1 MFHKRPDFAPKDL
14 MKVVV
19 FVVGLL
25 LFLPSL
31 RVGFLLDDF
40 YYLGAIEGHFPD
52 HDTGRSLF
60 TYFINDEVETARI
73 AREGGY
79 PWWIDEGVRS
89 QIFRPLSDL
98 LLKIDHA
105 LFGRSPLGYHLHSL
119 VWWTATLVACALL
132 FRRVLPRAVGVLA
145 LLLFVLDE
153 AHVMPVAWIANRN
166 ALVAT
171 APVLLGLWAWIR
183 WREDGWRM
191 GRALALV
198 GFGMGLAGSELA
210 LAGLAYVVAYELLG
224 APVSGLR
231 SRLVGLV
238 PLAALGGMYV
248 VIYRTLGYGGEGSG
262 LYFHPLLDPVEFV
275 TAAVTRVPT
284 LLASGILGFGA
295 DLWFVAPGAR
305 PVQVVV
311 GLAGVLVLMGALRVC
326 WPYMASSTRR
336 ALRWLVPGS
345 LLSLLPIVATFPS
358 DRMLLVPGLGLAA
371 VIAAVLVAA
380 FESMRE
386 RKRRILPAVAGVLGI
401 VHLVLAPLMT
411 IYVQYLLIRQ
421 SRESLELAA
430 SPVVR
435 DSGNLETVLLFVPD
449 HVVGLY
455 MPLLIDHVGGRAPK
469 SWRPLSIAACDHRL
483 RRTGNRTLELETV
496 DGAMMHGVF
505 EILYR
510 SPKNP
515 LSPGTVIDRGL
526 FRAEIVAAAEDGP
539 TRVAFHF
546 DRDLRDPTLRFLV
559 WRNGELRV
567 AILPALGESV
577 AVERSLGPAGF

>member
-1 MFHKRPDFAPKDL
+1 MCRERDVRTPRGPVPVIVL
-14 MKVVV
+14 LT
-19 FVVGLL
+19 GLL

-40 YYLGAIEGHFPD
+40 YYLGAIEGRFPD

-60 TYFINDEVETARI
+60 TFFINNEAETARI
-73 AREGGY
+73 AREGRY

-98 LLKIDHA
+98 LLRVDHA
-105 LFGRSPLGYHLHSL
+105 LFGRSPLGYHVHSL
-119 VWWTATLVACALL
+119 AWWVATMFACGLL
-132 FRRVLPRAVGVLA
+132 YRRVVPGTVGTLA
-145 LLLFVLDE
+145 LLLLVLDE

-171 APVLLGLWAWIR
+171 APVLLGLWVWIR
-183 WREDGWRM
+183 WREDGWRA
-191 GRALALV
+191 GRILGLA
-198 GFGMGLAGSELA
+198 GFAVGLAGSELA

-231 SRLVGLV
+231 SRLAGLL
-238 PLAALGGMYV
+238 PLAALGTVYV
-248 VIYRTLGYGGEGSG
+248 LVYRLLGYGGEGSG

-275 TAAVTRVPT
+275 TAAVTRIPT
-284 LLASGILGFGA
+284 LLASGILGFSA

-326 WPYMASSTRR
+326 WPDMDGSTRR
-336 ALRWLVPGS
+336 ALRWLLPGS

-358 DRMLLVPGLGLAA
+358 DRMLLVPGIGLAA
-371 VIAAVLVAA
+371 ALAAVLIAA
-380 FESMRE
+380 FDSLLV
-386 RKRRILPAVAGVLGI
+386 RRNRLLVAVAGALAF
-401 VHLVLAPLMT
+401 VHLLLAPVLA
-411 IYVQYLLIRQ
+411 IYIQNLLITQ
-421 SRESLELAA
+421 SRDSLELAA

-435 DSGNLETVLLFVPD
+435 DSGGRETVLVFAPD

-455 MPLLIDHVGGRAPK
+455 MPLLIDHIDGPAPK
-469 SWRPLSIAACDHRL
+469 GWRPLSIAPCDHRL
-483 RRTGNRTLELETV
+483 SRTGERTLELETV
-496 DGAMMHGVF
+496 DGEMMCGVF
-505 EILYR
+505 EELYR
-510 SPKNP
+510 SPKKR

-526 FRAEIVAAAEDGP
+526 FRVEILAEAADGP

-546 DRDLRDPTLRFLV
+546 DRELSDPTLRFLV
-559 WRNGELRV
+559 WLDGELRL
-567 AILPALGESV
+567 ARLPELGETV
-577 AVERSLGPAGF
+577 DIERSLGPAGF